1 LTNASHPFSVSLRL
15 TVKEEREVKAEQT
28 PSELT
33 TTLHLGLRT
42 ASDSP
47 VGALDEF
54 LATVA
59 ASDRSIIEEIA
70 QSQDKAMLIINRGSN
85 LGSRFLITSQ
95 GASLGRSSS
104 SDVFLDDVTVSRSH
118 AKIESTSSG
127 FALKD
132 SGSLNGTYVNN
143 TSVTELILHSGD
155 QIQIGKF
162 HMLFVSGRK

>member
-1 LTNASHPFSVSLRL
+1 M
-15 TVKEEREVKAEQT
+15 KAEQT

-47 VGALDEF
+47 VGALDGF

>member
-1 LTNASHPFSVSLRL
+1 M
-15 TVKEEREVKAEQT
+15 KAEQK

-42 ASDSP
+42 ASDFP
-47 VGALDEF
+47 AGALDEF
-54 LATVA
+54 LATVT

-70 QSQDKAMLIINRGSN
+70 QSQEKAMLIINRGSN

-95 GASLGRSSS
+95 GASIGRSSPN
-104 SDVFLDDVTVSRSH
+104 DVFLDDVTVSRSH

-127 FALKD
+127 FSLRD

-143 TSVTELILHSGD
+143 NSITEHVLHSGD

-162 HMLFVSGRK
+162 HLLFVSGRK

>member
-1 LTNASHPFSVSLRL
+1 
-15 TVKEEREVKAEQT
+15 VKEEREVKAEQT

-47 VGALDEF
+47 VGALDGF

>member
-1 LTNASHPFSVSLRL
+1 M
-15 TVKEEREVKAEQT
+15 KAEQT

-127 FALKD
+127 FGLKD

>member
-1 LTNASHPFSVSLRL
+1 M
-15 TVKEEREVKAEQT
+15 KAEQK

-42 ASDSP
+42 DSDSP
-47 VGALDEF
+47 AGALDEF
-54 LATVA
+54 LATVT

-70 QSQDKAMLIINRGSN
+70 QSQEKAMLIINRGSN

-95 GASLGRSSS
+95 GASIGRSSPN
-104 SDVFLDDVTVSRSH
+104 DVFLDDVTVSRSH

-127 FALKD
+127 FSLRD

-143 TSVTELILHSGD
+143 NSIKEHVLHSGD

-162 HMLFVSGRK
+162 HLLFVSGRK

>member
-1 LTNASHPFSVSLRL
+1 M
-15 TVKEEREVKAEQT
+15 KEEREVKAEQT

-47 VGALDEF
+47 VGALEEF

-127 FALKD
+127 FSLKD

-143 TSVTELILHSGD
+143 SSVTEHNLHSGD

-162 HMLFVSGRK
+162 HLLFVSGRK

>member
-1 LTNASHPFSVSLRL
+1 
-15 TVKEEREVKAEQT
+15 VKAEQK

-47 VGALDEF
+47 AGALDEF
-54 LATVA
+54 LATVTA
-59 ASDRSIIEEIA
+59 ADRSVIEEIA
-70 QSQDKAMLIINRGSN
+70 QSQEKAMLIINRGSN

-95 GASLGRSSS
+95 GASIGRSSPN
-104 SDVFLDDVTVSRSH
+104 DVFLDDVTVSRSH

-127 FALKD
+127 FSLKD

-143 TSVTELILHSGD
+143 NSITEHVLHSGD

-162 HMLFVSGRK
+162 HLLFVSGRK

>member
-1 LTNASHPFSVSLRL
+1 M
-15 TVKEEREVKAEQT
+15 KAEQT
-28 PSELT
+28 ASELT

-47 VGALDEF
+47 AGALDEF
-54 LATVA
+54 LATATA
-59 ASDRSIIEEIA
+59 ADRSVIEEIA
-70 QSQDKAMLIINRGSN
+70 QSQEKAMLIINRGSN

-95 GASLGRSSS
+95 GASIGRSSP

-118 AKIESTSSG
+118 ARVESTSAG
-127 FALKD
+127 FSLKD

-143 TSVTELILHSGD
+143 NSITEHVLHSGD

-162 HMLFVSGRK
+162 HLLFVSGRK

>member
-1 LTNASHPFSVSLRL
+1 M
-15 TVKEEREVKAEQT
+15 KAEQT

-162 HMLFVSGRK
+162 HMLFVSGRN

>member
-1 LTNASHPFSVSLRL
+1 
-15 TVKEEREVKAEQT
+15 VKAEQT

-47 VGALDEF
+47 AGALDEF

-95 GASLGRSSS
+95 GASIGRSSS

-127 FALKD
+127 FSLKD

-143 TSVTELILHSGD
+143 SSVTEHVLHSGD

-162 HMLFVSGRK
+162 HLLFVSGRK

>member
-1 LTNASHPFSVSLRL
+1 M
-15 TVKEEREVKAEQT
+15 KAEQT

-47 VGALDEF
+47 AGALDEF

-70 QSQDKAMLIINRGSN
+70 QSQEKSMLIINRGSN

-95 GASLGRSSS
+95 GASIGRSSS
-104 SDVFLDDVTVSRSH
+104 SDIFLDDVTVSRSH

-127 FALKD
+127 FSLKD

-143 TSVTELILHSGD
+143 SSVTEHVLHSGD

-162 HMLFVSGRK
+162 HLLFVSGRK

>member
-1 LTNASHPFSVSLRL
+1 M
-15 TVKEEREVKAEQT
+15 KAEQT

-33 TTLHLGLRT
+33 TTLHLGVRT

-47 VGALDEF
+47 AGALDEF
-54 LATVA
+54 LATVV

-70 QSQDKAMLIINRGSN
+70 QSSEKAMLIINRGSN
-85 LGSRFLITSQ
+85 LGSRFLVTAQ
-95 GASLGRSSS
+95 GASIGRSSS

-118 AKIESTSSG
+118 AKIESTASG
-127 FALKD
+127 FSLKD

-143 TSVTELILHSGD
+143 VSVTEQVLHSGD

-162 HMLFVSGRK
+162 HLLFVSGRK

>member
-1 LTNASHPFSVSLRL
+1 
-15 TVKEEREVKAEQT
+15 VKEERKVKAEQR

-47 VGALDEF
+47 AGALDEF

-70 QSQDKAMLIINRGSN
+70 QSEEKAMLIINRGSN
-85 LGSRFLITSQ
+85 LGSRFLITTQ
-95 GASLGRSSS
+95 GASIGRSSS

-127 FALKD
+127 FTLKD

-143 TSVTELILHSGD
+143 SSVAEHVLHSGD

-162 HMLFVSGRK
+162 HLLFVSGRK

>member
-1 LTNASHPFSVSLRL
+1 M
-15 TVKEEREVKAEQT
+15 KAEQT

-54 LATVA
+54 LATVSA
-59 ASDRSIIEEIA
+59 PDRSIIEEIA
-70 QSQDKAMLIINRGSN
+70 QSAEKAMVIINRGSN
-85 LGSRFLITSQ
+85 LGSRFLITAQ
-95 GASLGRSSS
+95 GASIGRSSA

-118 AKIESTSSG
+118 AQIESSPSG
-127 FALKD
+127 FSLKD

-143 TSVTELILHSGD
+143 VSVTEQVLHSGD

-162 HMLFVSGRK
+162 HLLFVSGRK

>member
-1 LTNASHPFSVSLRL
+1 LTKASHPFSVSLRL
-15 TVKEEREVKAEQT
+15 TVKEEREVKAEQR

>member
-47 VGALDEF
+47 VGALEEF

-162 HMLFVSGRK
+162 HLLFVSGRK

>member
-1 LTNASHPFSVSLRL
+1 M
-15 TVKEEREVKAEQT
+15 KAEQT

-47 VGALDEF
+47 VGALDGF

-143 TSVTELILHSGD
+143 NSITEHVLHSGD

-162 HMLFVSGRK
+162 HLLFVSGRK

>member
-1 LTNASHPFSVSLRL
+1 M
-15 TVKEEREVKAEQT
+15 KAEQK

-47 VGALDEF
+47 AGALDEF
-54 LATVA
+54 LATVTA
-59 ASDRSIIEEIA
+59 ADRSVIEEIA
-70 QSQDKAMLIINRGSN
+70 QSQEKAMLIINRGSN
-85 LGSRFLITSQ
+85 LGSRFLITAQ
-95 GASLGRSSS
+95 GASIGRSSG

-127 FALKD
+127 FSLKD

-143 TSVTELILHSGD
+143 DSITEHVLHSGD

-162 HMLFVSGRK
+162 HLLFVSGRK

>member
-1 LTNASHPFSVSLRL
+1 
-15 TVKEEREVKAEQT
+15 VKEEREVKAEQT

-118 AKIESTSSG
+118 AKIESTASG

-162 HMLFVSGRK
+162 HLLFVSGRK

>member
-1 LTNASHPFSVSLRL
+1 M
-15 TVKEEREVKAEQT
+15 KEEREVKAEQT

-70 QSQDKAMLIINRGSN
+70 QSQDLSLIHI
-85 LGSRFLITSQ
+85 
-95 GASLGRSSS
+95 
-104 SDVFLDDVTVSRSH
+104 
-118 AKIESTSSG
+118 
-127 FALKD
+127 
-132 SGSLNGTYVNN
+132 
-143 TSVTELILHSGD
+143 
-155 QIQIGKF
+155 
-162 HMLFVSGRK
+162 

>member
-1 LTNASHPFSVSLRL
+1 M
-15 TVKEEREVKAEQT
+15 KAEQT

-118 AKIESTSSG
+118 AKIESTSLG

>member
-1 LTNASHPFSVSLRL
+1 
-15 TVKEEREVKAEQT
+15 VKEERKVKAEQT

-47 VGALDEF
+47 AGALDEF
-54 LATVA
+54 LATVSA
-59 ASDRSIIEEIA
+59 PDRSIIEEIA
-70 QSQDKAMLIINRGSN
+70 QSAEKAMVIINRGSN
-85 LGSRFLITSQ
+85 LGSRFLITAQ
-95 GASLGRSSS
+95 GASIGRSSA

-118 AKIESTSSG
+118 AKIESSPSG
-127 FALKD
+127 FLLKD

-143 TSVTELILHSGD
+143 VSVTEQVLHSGD

-162 HMLFVSGRK
+162 HLLFVSGRK

>member
-1 LTNASHPFSVSLRL
+1 M
-15 TVKEEREVKAEQT
+15 KAEQS

-47 VGALDEF
+47 AGALDEF
-54 LATVA
+54 LATVTA
-59 ASDRSIIEEIA
+59 ADRSVIEEIA
-70 QSQDKAMLIINRGSN
+70 QSQEKAMLIINRGSN

-95 GASLGRSSS
+95 GASIGRSSG

-118 AKIESTSSG
+118 AKIEYTSSG
-127 FALKD
+127 FSLTD

-143 TSVTELILHSGD
+143 NSIKENVLHSGD

-162 HMLFVSGRK
+162 HLLFVSGRK